1 MLLTRRACYGL
12 LAAQHLAEHA
22 GEGSFS
28 ANDLA
33 EFYGLPH
40 EALAKT
46 LQRLA
51 TAGVL
56 MSHHG
61 IKGGYIFARDPRHI
75 SVFDVIKAS
84 EGTGRSSLHSEPQ
97 QRLGTGNGYDPM
109 RMVSQVVE
117 DTLHEL
123 TIEDIEEKASSPA
136 GLSRDA
142 SSVRRS
148 QLEDQTTRSP

>member
-1 MLLTRRACYGL
+1 MLLTWRACCGL

-40 EALAKT
+40 EALAKI

-61 IKGGYIFARDPRHI
+61 IKGGYTLARDPRHI

-84 EGTGRSSLHSEPQ
+84 EGPRPSSLHSERQ
-97 QRLGTGNGYDPM
+97 QRLRAGNGYHPLH
-109 RMVSQVVE
+109 MVSQVVE
-117 DTLHEL
+117 DMLHEL
-123 TIEDIEEKASSPA
+123 TIKDIEEKASSPA

-142 SSVRRS
+142 SSVRAS
-148 QLEDQTTRSP
+148 QLDD

>member
-1 MLLTRRACYGL
+1 
-12 LAAQHLAEHA
+12 LAEHA

-84 EGTGRSSLHSEPQ
+84 EGTGR
-97 QRLGTGNGYDPM
+97 RLGTGNGYDPM

-123 TIEDIEEKASSPA
+123 TIEDIEEKTSSPA

>member
-40 EALAKT
+40 EALAKI

-56 MSHHG
+56 TSHHG
-61 IKGGYIFARDPRHI
+61 IKGGYTFARDPRQI

-117 DTLHEL
+117 DKLHEL
-123 TIEDIEEKASSPA
+123 TIEDIEEKS
-136 GLSRDA
+136 LQSRRPLA
-142 SSVRRS
+142 RCFIGAEVAA
-148 QLEDQTTRSP
+148 